1 MKNMRDVA
9 RKSGFSDSVI
19 SIRELG
25 RSLDMVPP
33 ISLTE
38 LSHRPAVIVYDTG
51 FIIASTVSGR
61 VQLAIVSDGEWSFR
75 GELSDQATLVGDK
88 FEMEMKLNFVD
99 SKGNYKSVTQTG
111 ELGSQV
117 VGDSRKFSW
126 QQNGIDPFIRD
137 NWDNIRANGYSGRLT
152 VHDSPAQVFALVGL
166 GIFVGMA
173 VPLVIAMAS
182 GKGHWERGDNEN
194 QIKYV
199 IPRDE
204 NKGQPPL
211 P

>member
-75 GELSDQATLVGDK
+75 GELSDQATLVGDR

-117 VGDSRKFSW
+117 VGPSRKFSW
-126 QQNGIDPFIRD
+126 LKGGNDPFIRD

-152 VHDSPAQVFALVGL
+152 VSDSGTQVFALVGL
-166 GIFVGMA
+166 GIVVGMA
-173 VPLVIAMAS
+173 VPLVISMAS
-182 GKGHWERGDNEN
+182 GKGHWERGDNDKEIRYVPHDEKN
-194 QIKYV
+194 QV
-199 IPRDE
+199 P
-204 NKGQPPL
+204 
-211 P
+211 